1 MHKVIQVN
9 RKAWLKEYLV
19 KVHKVI
25 QFNKKAW
32 LKEYLVKVHKVI
44 QFNKKAWLKE
54 YIDMN
59 TKTAA
64 DVRRNNLML

>member
-1 MHKVIQVN
+1 M
-9 RKAWLKEYLV
+9 
-19 KVHKVI
+19 HKVI

-59 TKTAA
+59 TETTAT
-64 DVRRNNLML
+64 DVRRNNLVL